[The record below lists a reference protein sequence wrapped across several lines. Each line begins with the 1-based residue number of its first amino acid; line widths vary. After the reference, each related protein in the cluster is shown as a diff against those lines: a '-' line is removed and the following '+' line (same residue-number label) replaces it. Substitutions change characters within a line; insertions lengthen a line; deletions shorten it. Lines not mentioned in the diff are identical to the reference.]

1 MEGNAVGSVPDS
13 TWEHA
18 SLFIPLVAEN
28 KLASD
33 AHEKEP
39 DSTIEKISGKS
50 TGYLTTE
57 ES

>member
-1 MEGNAVGSVPDS
+1 MEGNAVGFVPDS

-18 SLFIPLVAEN
+18 SLFIPPVAEN

-39 DSTIEKISGKS
+39 DSTIDKSGKS
-50 TGYLTTE
+50 TGYSTIE

>member
-1 MEGNAVGSVPDS
+1 MEGNAVGFVPDS

-18 SLFIPLVAEN
+18 SLFIPPVAEN

-33 AHEKEP
+33 AHEKER
-39 DSTIEKISGKS
+39 DSTIDKISGKS
-50 TGYLTTE
+50 TSYSTIE